1 MTKTNRRADSGVSI
15 LNLPECDKP
24 LYIVLYMV
32 LISIGCTA
40 CIKAGSIAALQADH
54 RLCEIFL
61 CRAGTYIDRIIH
73 ML

>member
-24 LYIVLYMV
+24 LYIV